1 MHFAA
6 CLKMSQF
13 NWPDHEVIL
22 GAIFRNIKKQYQ
34 HKYARLQ
41 DKRRHSSS
49 VGGPVDKTIPDI
61 MIMDGTVPVWLDY
74 CNTINPKA
82 QYDKKKSKYTEE
94 FKNII
99 PVCVTPYM

>member
-41 DKRRHSSS
+41 DKMKHANN
-49 VGGPVDKTIPDI
+49 GGPIDKTIPDI
-61 MIMDGTVPVWLDY
+61 MITDGTMHVWLDY
-74 CNTINPKA
+74 SNTLNH
-82 QYDKKKSKYTEE
+82 
-94 FKNII
+94 
-99 PVCVTPYM
+99 